1 RQHGERKPFTGKL
14 AVITGAGS
22 GIGRC
27 AALEFAEQGA
37 AIVAVDIRAED
48 AERTATLIRLSGG
61 KAWAR
66 TVDVGNAEQMEAL
79 VDWVGKALGGADIV
93 VN

>member
-1 RQHGERKPFTGKL
+1 MPRGKPESEALQRARQHGERKPLCGKL
-14 AVITGAGS
+14 AVITGAGG

-48 AERTATLIRLSGG
+48 AERTAKLIRLTGG
-61 KAWAR
+61 KA
-66 TVDVGNAEQMEAL
+66 L
-79 VDWVGKALGGADIV
+79 SLIHI
-93 VN
+93 